1 MLYSWFNSVYTE
13 ISGSS
18 CEVQFISGQFHS
30 DLENVI
36 VQRCSDLPRSFLSI
50 TESTGSQDRSQDH
63 WIGRHL
69 KRSLVQISA
78 QSRDANEVG

>member
-36 VQRCSDLPRSFLSI
+36 VQRCSDLPHSFLSI
-50 TESTGSQDRSQDH
+50 TESTGSQDRLDWKAPKEVASPNFCSKQ
-63 WIGRHL
+63 GR
-69 KRSLVQISA
+69 K
-78 QSRDANEVG
+78 